1 MNNPKK
7 FRILRFKSKPILTIK
22 NISKSIDKR
31 LILRKIDLD
40 INSGEIFGL
49 LGPNGAGKTTL
60 IRIINQIINQDS
72 GQILLH
78 GTNINYN
85 DIRKIGYMP
94 EERGLYKKMKIGD
107 FLLFMGKLKGLSR
120 SESIN
125 SARDWFN
132 NLEVSNW
139 WNKNIEDL
147 SKGMSQKVQF
157 ISTVLHNPDLII
169 LDEPFSGFDPVN
181 ANLIKKN
188 LLRLKDEGKTII
200 FSTHRMESVDE
211 LCDNLAMI
219 DKSKKILSGKI
230 NDIKSAYKSDIYK
243 IKHLNKINDKIS
255 SFSVIDSKIVVDNI
269 YESEIKLIKKISSSD
284 LLRLLLSNSIEI
296 LEFKQKTP
304 NMNDIFIMKVEEGN
318 NNG

>member
-1 MNNPKK
+1 MDLLNV
-7 FRILRFKSKPILTIK
+7 K
-22 NISKSIDKR
+22 NICKSYVNHRALDNISIDIPR
-31 LILRKIDLD
+31 
-40 INSGEIFGL
+40 SSIFGL

-269 YESEIKLIKKISSSD
+269 YESEIKLIKKISSNH

>member
-1 MNNPKK
+1 MDLLNV
-7 FRILRFKSKPILTIK
+7 K
-22 NISKSIDKR
+22 NICKSYVNHRALDNINIDIPR
-31 LILRKIDLD
+31 
-40 INSGEIFGL
+40 SSIFGL

-211 LCDNLAMI
+211 LCNNLAMI

>member
-1 MNNPKK
+1 MDLLNV
-7 FRILRFKSKPILTIK
+7 K
-22 NISKSIDKR
+22 NICKSYVNHRALDNISIDIPR
-31 LILRKIDLD
+31 
-40 INSGEIFGL
+40 SSIFGL

-255 SFSVIDSKIVVDNI
+255 SFSVIDSKIVVDNV
-269 YESEIKLIKKISSSD
+269 YESEIKLIKKISSNH

-296 LEFKQKTP
+296 LEFKQKIP

>member
-1 MNNPKK
+1 MDLLNV
-7 FRILRFKSKPILTIK
+7 K
-22 NISKSIDKR
+22 NICKSYVNHRALDNISIDIPR
-31 LILRKIDLD
+31 
-40 INSGEIFGL
+40 SSIFGL

-157 ISTVLHNPDLII
+157 ISTVLDNPDLII

>member
-1 MNNPKK
+1 MDLLNV
-7 FRILRFKSKPILTIK
+7 K
-22 NISKSIDKR
+22 NICKSYVNHRALDNISIDIPR
-31 LILRKIDLD
+31 
-40 INSGEIFGL
+40 SSIFGL

-78 GTNINYN
+78 GTNINYD

-147 SKGMSQKVQF
+147 SKGMGQKVQF

-243 IKHLNKINDKIS
+243 IKHLNKIDDKITN
-255 SFSVIDSKIVVDNI
+255 FSVIDSKIVFDNI

>member
-1 MNNPKK
+1 MDLLNV
-7 FRILRFKSKPILTIK
+7 K
-22 NISKSIDKR
+22 NICKSYVNHRALDNISIDIPK
-31 LILRKIDLD
+31 
-40 INSGEIFGL
+40 SSIFGL

-72 GQILLH
+72 GQILLY
-78 GTNINYN
+78 GKNINYD

-181 ANLIKKN
+181 TNLIKKN

-219 DKSKKILSGKI
+219 NKSKTILSGKI

-243 IKHLNKINDKIS
+243 IRHLNRIDDKTNN
-255 SFSVIDSKIVVDNI
+255 FSVIDSKIVFDNI
-269 YESEIKLIKKISSSD
+269 YESEIKLTKKMSSND

-296 LEFKQKTP
+296 LEFKPKTP

-318 NNG
+318 NNV

>member
-1 MNNPKK
+1 LD
-7 FRILRFKSKPILTIK
+7 ILNIK
-22 NISKSIDKR
+22 NISKSYVDHMALDKISIDIPK
-31 LILRKIDLD
+31 
-40 INSGEIFGL
+40 SSIFGL

-72 GQILLH
+72 GSVLLH
-78 GTNINYN
+78 GKNINYD

-107 FLLFMGKLKGLSR
+107 FLLFMGKLKGLNR
-120 SESIN
+120 SQCID

-169 LDEPFSGFDPVN
+169 LDEPFSGFDPIN

-219 DKSKKILSGKI
+219 NKSKKILSGRI
-230 NDIKSAYKSDIYK
+230 NDIKSNYKSDTYK
-243 IKHLNKINDKIS
+243 LRHSNKLDSSSKQFSIINS
-255 SFSVIDSKIVVDNI
+255 NIVFENI
-269 YESEIKLIKKISSSD
+269 YDSEIKLLKKTS
-284 LLRLLLSNSIEI
+284 SNSVLKSLLNKIEI
-296 LEFKQKTP
+296 LEFKQKVP
-304 NMNDIFIMKVEEGN
+304 NMNDIFILKVEEGN
-318 NNG
+318 KNG

>member
-1 MNNPKK
+1 MDLLNV
-7 FRILRFKSKPILTIK
+7 K
-22 NISKSIDKR
+22 NISKSYVNHRALDNISIDIPR
-31 LILRKIDLD
+31 A
-40 INSGEIFGL
+40 SIFGL

-78 GTNINYN
+78 GININYD

-255 SFSVIDSKIVVDNI
+255 NFSVIDSKIVFDNI

-304 NMNDIFIMKVEEGN
+304 NMNDIFILKVEEGN

>member
-1 MNNPKK
+1 MALN
-7 FRILRFKSKPILTIK
+7 
-22 NISKSIDKR
+22 NISIDIPKS
-31 LILRKIDLD
+31 
-40 INSGEIFGL
+40 SIFGL

-72 GQILLH
+72 GSICLN
-78 GTNINYN
+78 GKNINYD
-85 DIRKIGYMP
+85 DIRKVGYMP

-107 FLLFMGKLKGLSR
+107 FLLFMGKLKGLNR
-120 SESIN
+120 SQCID

-169 LDEPFSGFDPVN
+169 LDEPFSGFDPIN

-219 DKSKKILSGKI
+219 NNSKKILSGKI
-230 NDIKSAYKSDIYK
+230 NDIKSDYKSDTYK
-243 IKHLNKINDKIS
+243 VRHSNKLDIS
-255 SFSVIDSKIVVDNI
+255 SKQFSIINSNIVFENI
-269 YESEIKLIKKISSSD
+269 YDSEIKILKKITSNN
-284 LLRLLLSNSIEI
+284 LLKILLNKIEI
-296 LEFKQKTP
+296 LEFKQKIP

-318 NNG
+318 KNG

>member
-1 MNNPKK
+1 MDLLNV
-7 FRILRFKSKPILTIK
+7 K
-22 NISKSIDKR
+22 NICKSYVNHRALDNISIDIPR
-31 LILRKIDLD
+31 
-40 INSGEIFGL
+40 SSIFGL

-169 LDEPFSGFDPVN
+169 LDETFSGFDPVN

-255 SFSVIDSKIVVDNI
+255 SFSVIDSKIVVDNV
-269 YESEIKLIKKISSSD
+269 YESEIKLIKKISSNH

>member
-1 MNNPKK
+1 MDLLNV
-7 FRILRFKSKPILTIK
+7 K
-22 NISKSIDKR
+22 NICKSYVNHRALDNISIDIPR
-31 LILRKIDLD
+31 
-40 INSGEIFGL
+40 SSIFGL

-78 GTNINYN
+78 GKNINYD

-107 FLLFMGKLKGLSR
+107 FLLFIGKLKGLSR

-181 ANLIKKN
+181 TNLIKKN
-188 LLRLKDEGKTII
+188 LSRLKDEGKTII

-219 DKSKKILSGKI
+219 NKSKKILSGKI
-230 NDIKSAYKSDIYK
+230 NDIKSTYKSDIYK
-243 IKHLNKINDKIS
+243 IRHLNRIDDKTNN
-255 SFSVIDSKIVVDNI
+255 FSVIDSEIAYDNI
-269 YESEIKLIKKISSSD
+269 YESEIKLTKKISSND

>member
-1 MNNPKK
+1 MDLLNV
-7 FRILRFKSKPILTIK
+7 K
-22 NISKSIDKR
+22 NICKSYVNHRALDNISIDIPR
-31 LILRKIDLD
+31 
-40 INSGEIFGL
+40 SSIFGL

-72 GQILLH
+72 GQILLY
-78 GTNINYN
+78 GKNINYD

-181 ANLIKKN
+181 TNLIKKN

-255 SFSVIDSKIVVDNI
+255 NFSVIDSKIVFDNI

-296 LEFKQKTP
+296 LEFKPKTP

>member
-1 MNNPKK
+1 MDLLNV
-7 FRILRFKSKPILTIK
+7 K
-22 NISKSIDKR
+22 NICKSYVNHRALDNISIDIPR
-31 LILRKIDLD
+31 
-40 INSGEIFGL
+40 SSIFGL

-78 GTNINYN
+78 GTNINYD

-188 LLRLKDEGKTII
+188 LLRLKNEGKTII

-219 DKSKKILSGKI
+219 NKSKKILSGKI

-243 IKHLNKINDKIS
+243 IKHLNKIDDKITN
-255 SFSVIDSKIVVDNI
+255 FSVIDSKIVFDNI

-304 NMNDIFIMKVEEGN
+304 NMNDIFILKVEEGN

>member
-1 MNNPKK
+1 MDLLNV
-7 FRILRFKSKPILTIK
+7 K
-22 NISKSIDKR
+22 NICKSYVNHRALDNISIDIPR
-31 LILRKIDLD
+31 
-40 INSGEIFGL
+40 SSIFGL

-125 SARDWFN
+125 AARDWFN

-211 LCDNLAMI
+211 LCDNLVMI

-243 IKHLNKINDKIS
+243 IKHLNKIDDKIS

>member
-1 MNNPKK
+1 MDLLNV
-7 FRILRFKSKPILTIK
+7 K
-22 NISKSIDKR
+22 NICKSYVNHRALDNISIDIPR
-31 LILRKIDLD
+31 
-40 INSGEIFGL
+40 SSIFGL

-243 IKHLNKINDKIS
+243 IKHLNKIDDKITN
-255 SFSVIDSKIVVDNI
+255 FSVIDSKIVFDNI
-269 YESEIKLIKKISSSD
+269 YESEIKLTKKISSND

>member
-1 MNNPKK
+1 MDLLNV
-7 FRILRFKSKPILTIK
+7 K
-22 NISKSIDKR
+22 NICKSYVNHRALDNISIDIPR
-31 LILRKIDLD
+31 
-40 INSGEIFGL
+40 SSIFGL

-255 SFSVIDSKIVVDNI
+255 SFSVIDSKIVFDNI

>member
-1 MNNPKK
+1 MDLLNV
-7 FRILRFKSKPILTIK
+7 K
-22 NISKSIDKR
+22 NICKSYVNHRALDNISIDIPR
-31 LILRKIDLD
+31 
-40 INSGEIFGL
+40 SSIFGL

-72 GQILLH
+72 GQILLY
-78 GTNINYN
+78 GKNINYD

-219 DKSKKILSGKI
+219 NKSKTILSGKI
-230 NDIKSAYKSDIYK
+230 NDIKSTYKSDIYK
-243 IKHLNKINDKIS
+243 IRHLNRIDDKTNN
-255 SFSVIDSKIVVDNI
+255 FSVIDSEIAYDNI
-269 YESEIKLIKKISSSD
+269 YESEIKLTKKISSND

-318 NNG
+318 NNV

>member
-1 MNNPKK
+1 MDLLNV
-7 FRILRFKSKPILTIK
+7 K
-22 NISKSIDKR
+22 NISKSYVNHRALDNISIDIPR
-31 LILRKIDLD
+31 A
-40 INSGEIFGL
+40 SIFGL

-78 GTNINYN
+78 GININYD

-243 IKHLNKINDKIS
+243 IRHLNRIDDKTNN
-255 SFSVIDSKIVVDNI
+255 FSVIDSKIVFDNI

-304 NMNDIFIMKVEEGN
+304 NMNDIFIMKVEEGKE
-318 NNG
+318 

>member
-1 MNNPKK
+1 MDLLNV
-7 FRILRFKSKPILTIK
+7 K
-22 NISKSIDKR
+22 NICKSYVNHRALDNISIDIPR
-31 LILRKIDLD
+31 
-40 INSGEIFGL
+40 SSIFGL

-72 GQILLH
+72 GKILLH
-78 GTNINYN
+78 GKNINYD

-125 SARDWFN
+125 SAKNWFN

-157 ISTVLHNPDLII
+157 ILTVLHNPDLII

-181 ANLIKKN
+181 TNLIKKN

-219 DKSKKILSGKI
+219 NKSKTILSGKI

-243 IKHLNKINDKIS
+243 IKHLNRIDDKIS
-255 SFSVIDSKIVVDNI
+255 NFSVIDSKIVFDNI
-269 YESEIKLIKKISSSD
+269 YESEIKLTKKISSND

-318 NNG
+318 NNV

>member
-1 MNNPKK
+1 MDLLNV
-7 FRILRFKSKPILTIK
+7 K
-22 NISKSIDKR
+22 NICKSYVNHRALDNISIDIPR
-31 LILRKIDLD
+31 
-40 INSGEIFGL
+40 SSIFGL

-211 LCDNLAMI
+211 LCDNLVMI

>member
-1 MNNPKK
+1 
-7 FRILRFKSKPILTIK
+7 
-22 NISKSIDKR
+22 
-31 LILRKIDLD
+31 
-40 INSGEIFGL
+40 
-49 LGPNGAGKTTL
+49 
-60 IRIINQIINQDS
+60 
-72 GQILLH
+72 
-78 GTNINYN
+78 
-85 DIRKIGYMP
+85 MP

-107 FLLFMGKLKGLSR
+107 FLLFMGKLKGLNR
-120 SESIN
+120 SQCID

-169 LDEPFSGFDPVN
+169 LDEPFSGFDPIN

-219 DKSKKILSGKI
+219 NNSKKILSGKI
-230 NDIKSAYKSDIYK
+230 NDIKSDYKSDTYK
-243 IKHLNKINDKIS
+243 VRHSNKLDIS
-255 SFSVIDSKIVVDNI
+255 SKQFSIINSNIVFEK
-269 YESEIKLIKKISSSD
+269 YL
-284 LLRLLLSNSIEI
+284 
-296 LEFKQKTP
+296 
-304 NMNDIFIMKVEEGN
+304 
-318 NNG
+318 

>member
-1 MNNPKK
+1 MDLLNV
-7 FRILRFKSKPILTIK
+7 K
-22 NISKSIDKR
+22 NICKSYVNHRALDNISIDIPR
-31 LILRKIDLD
+31 
-40 INSGEIFGL
+40 SSIFGL

-72 GQILLH
+72 GQILLY
-78 GTNINYN
+78 GKNINYD

-181 ANLIKKN
+181 TNLIKKN

-255 SFSVIDSKIVVDNI
+255 NFSVIDSKIVFDNI

>member
-1 MNNPKK
+1 MDLLNV
-7 FRILRFKSKPILTIK
+7 K
-22 NISKSIDKR
+22 NICKSYVNHRALDNISIDIPR
-31 LILRKIDLD
+31 
-40 INSGEIFGL
+40 SSIFGL

-78 GTNINYN
+78 GANINYD

-188 LLRLKDEGKTII
+188 LLRLKNEGKTII

-219 DKSKKILSGKI
+219 NKSKKILSGKI
-230 NDIKSAYKSDIYK
+230 NDVKSAYKSDIYK

-255 SFSVIDSKIVVDNI
+255 NFSVIDSKIVFDNI
-269 YESEIKLIKKISSSD
+269 YESEIKLTKKISSSN

>member
-1 MNNPKK
+1 MDLLNV
-7 FRILRFKSKPILTIK
+7 K
-22 NISKSIDKR
+22 NICKSYVNHRALDNISIDIPR
-31 LILRKIDLD
+31 A
-40 INSGEIFGL
+40 NIFGL

-78 GTNINYN
+78 GININYD

-211 LCDNLAMI
+211 LCDNLVMI
-219 DKSKKILSGKI
+219 NKSKKILSGKI

-243 IKHLNKINDKIS
+243 IKHLNKIDDKIS
-255 SFSVIDSKIVVDNI
+255 NFSVIDSKIVFDNI
-269 YESEIKLIKKISSSD
+269 YESEIKLTKKISSSN

>member
-1 MNNPKK
+1 MDLLNV
-7 FRILRFKSKPILTIK
+7 K
-22 NISKSIDKR
+22 NISKSYVNHRALDNISIDIPR
-31 LILRKIDLD
+31 
-40 INSGEIFGL
+40 SSIFGL

-72 GQILLH
+72 GQILLY
-78 GTNINYN
+78 GKNINYD

-181 ANLIKKN
+181 TNLIKKN

-219 DKSKKILSGKI
+219 NKSKTILSGKI

-243 IKHLNKINDKIS
+243 IRHLNRIDDKTNN
-255 SFSVIDSKIVVDNI
+255 FSVIDSKIVFDNI
-269 YESEIKLIKKISSSD
+269 YESEIKLTKKMSSND

-296 LEFKQKTP
+296 LEFKPKTP

-318 NNG
+318 NNV

>member
-1 MNNPKK
+1 MDLLNV
-7 FRILRFKSKPILTIK
+7 K
-22 NISKSIDKR
+22 NICKSYVNHRALDNISIDIPK
-31 LILRKIDLD
+31 
-40 INSGEIFGL
+40 SSIFGL

-72 GQILLH
+72 GQILLY
-78 GTNINYN
+78 GKNINYD

-181 ANLIKKN
+181 TNLIKKN

-219 DKSKKILSGKI
+219 NKSKKILSGKI
-230 NDIKSAYKSDIYK
+230 NDIKSTYKSDIYK
-243 IKHLNKINDKIS
+243 IRHLNRIDDKTNN
-255 SFSVIDSKIVVDNI
+255 FSVIDSEIAYDNI
-269 YESEIKLIKKISSSD
+269 YESEIKLTKKISSND

>member
-1 MNNPKK
+1 MDLLNV
-7 FRILRFKSKPILTIK
+7 K
-22 NISKSIDKR
+22 NICKSYVNHRALDNISIDIPR
-31 LILRKIDLD
+31 
-40 INSGEIFGL
+40 SSIFGL

-243 IKHLNKINDKIS
+243 IKHLNKIDDKIS

>member
-1 MNNPKK
+1 MDLLNV
-7 FRILRFKSKPILTIK
+7 K
-22 NISKSIDKR
+22 NICKSYVNHRALDNISIDIPR
-31 LILRKIDLD
+31 
-40 INSGEIFGL
+40 SSIFGL

-120 SESIN
+120 SETIN

>member
-1 MNNPKK
+1 MDLLNV
-7 FRILRFKSKPILTIK
+7 K
-22 NISKSIDKR
+22 NICKSYVNHRALDNISIDIPR
-31 LILRKIDLD
+31 
-40 INSGEIFGL
+40 SSIFGL

-78 GTNINYN
+78 GKSINYD

-125 SARDWFN
+125 SAKNWFN

-157 ISTVLHNPDLII
+157 ILTVLHNPDLII

-181 ANLIKKN
+181 TNLIKKN

-219 DKSKKILSGKI
+219 NKSKKILSGKI

-243 IKHLNKINDKIS
+243 IKHLNRIDDKIS
-255 SFSVIDSKIVVDNI
+255 NFSVIDSKIVFDNI
-269 YESEIKLIKKISSSD
+269 YESEIKLTKKISSND
-284 LLRLLLSNSIEI
+284 LLRLLLSNGIEI

-304 NMNDIFIMKVEEGN
+304 NMNDIFIMKIEEGN
-318 NNG
+318 NNV

>member
-1 MNNPKK
+1 MDLLNV
-7 FRILRFKSKPILTIK
+7 K
-22 NISKSIDKR
+22 NICKSYVNHRALDNISIDIPR
-31 LILRKIDLD
+31 
-40 INSGEIFGL
+40 SSIFGL

-139 WNKNIEDL
+139 WIKNIEDL